1 MTLKTHSYF
10 FQQAKLGE
18 ELMTR
23 NTISVKPSTRKLAIG
38 CFLICSLALVSGN
51 VAAQGT
57 GTLYFS
63 TDSSPNGLYT
73 LSTVNGQ
80 ATHVGISGVTN
91 ATVGLSESGNPGL
104 LLGGEPFGFLHINA
118 DGSGAVEINPNPV
131 VEGLAY
137 DPTTGIAYGWWQGS
151 GFDSYNPATGNLIA
165 NLAGPPGNADVE
177 GLAYANGSI
186 YGLAGF
192 GGPRGNLYR
201 YNIGSNSWSFVGD
214 TGIDFNEAGLA
225 YDPSLNTLYAIGSQ
239 DGNLYRV
246 NPANALT
253 QLVGPTGLGARGG
266 GLAFVPG
273 IPEPT
278 SILLWAF
285 GLATV
290 CALTRSNR
298 MQRTK

>member
-1 MTLKTHSYF
+1 
-10 FQQAKLGE
+10 
-18 ELMTR
+18 
-23 NTISVKPSTRKLAIG
+23 
-38 CFLICSLALVSGN
+38 
-51 VAAQGT
+51 
-57 GTLYFS
+57 
-63 TDSSPNGLYT
+63 
-73 LSTVNGQ
+73 
-80 ATHVGISGVTN
+80 
-91 ATVGLSESGNPGL
+91 
-104 LLGGEPFGFLHINA
+104 
-118 DGSGAVEINPNPV
+118 
-131 VEGLAY
+131 
-137 DPTTGIAYGWWQGS
+137 
-151 GFDSYNPATGNLIA
+151 
-165 NLAGPPGNADVE
+165 
-177 GLAYANGSI
+177 LAYANGSI